1 MFFALTQTIIFLFTE
16 NVSPI
21 SSSKHSRSP
30 SITREKSP
38 WISNNARDR
47 IGKHRDLSRNR
58 AIESQV
64 SRCLSSVRL
73 ARSPEMMMWLS
84 AVDVPHSAH
93 LSRGMSSSAGT
104 ACTDAEEDA
113 EDVENDVTGTSA
125 QSSRYLSLSS
135 SSSSSRIRHRRRASD
150 HLEGLRLDGSSV
162 VHRPPSSDDTSG
174 STVEDTR
181 PTTPR
186 ARG

>member
-1 MFFALTQTIIFLFTE
+1 MLTQTIIFLFAE
-16 NVSPI
+16 SVSPI
-21 SSSKHSRSP
+21 SSKHSRSP
-30 SITREKSP
+30 SITREKSL
-38 WISNNARDR
+38 WISNSARHR
-47 IGKHRDLSRNR
+47 IGKHRNLSKDCEGPRDR
-58 AIESQV
+58 VESLEV
-64 SRCLSSVRL
+64 PLIRKI
-73 ARSPEMMMWLS
+73 ARSPEMIMWLS
-84 AVDVPHSAH
+84 AIDVPHSAH

-125 QSSRYLSLSS
+125 QSSRYLPLSS
-135 SSSSSRIRHRRRASD
+135 SSSLSRIRHRRRASD

-181 PTTPR
+181 PSTPR